1 MISVHPETE
10 LNRGGDREQDGI
22 KEYNENGTRM
32 RLVSL
37 TTSQFQES
45 VINWMNNCCG
55 GNDEELARNC
65 KYAYKQIHLRQV
77 HNHHHHMFYLCS
89 AAL

>member
-1 MISVHPETE
+1 MEHPFDRIKNGQRVMISVHPETE

-32 RLVSL
+32 RLLSL

-45 VINWMNNCCG
+45 VIN
-55 GNDEELARNC
+55 
-65 KYAYKQIHLRQV
+65 
-77 HNHHHHMFYLCS
+77 
-89 AAL
+89 